1 MGYSQMLEFFPSSAM
16 IRAMAKKQKTKKKT
30 VKKPAKKVIKK
41 ATKKA
46 KAPLNYQTKG
56 TVLIIGAGGVGSVA
70 AHKCAMNKEVFKKIH
85 LASRSIGKPNAIKKD
100 VQKRWGVSIQTHIV
114 DADKKQQVIDLI
126 KKVKPGVVINLALPY
141 QDLTIMDACVA
152 TKVHYIDTA
161 NYEHPDKAHFEYKE
175 QWQRDGAFKKA
186 GIIGVLGAGFDPGVT
201 NAYCALILKRYFDT
215 VKQVDILDANAGD
228 HHKSFATN
236 FNPEINIREV
246 TQVVRH
252 FRDGKWVETPAI
264 MDKTSTHFTF
274 DYPEAGPKE
283 SYLLYH
289 EEMESLAKNLPGL
302 QLMRFWMTFGENYL
316 THLRVMESIGISRI
330 DPIMFEGKKIIPIQ
344 FLKALLPDPAS
355 LATNYEGL
363 AVIGCIVTGEKNGE
377 ESTKY
382 IYNVCDHAACFKEV
396 GSQAVSYTAGVPP
409 VCAAIMLMTGKWS
422 GTGVYNVE
430 QLDPEAFLDCVSENG
445 LPYKIVDRDPLPT
458 EI

>member
-1 MGYSQMLEFFPSSAM
+1 M
-16 IRAMAKKQKTKKKT
+16 TKS
-30 VKKPAKKVIKK
+30 
-41 ATKKA
+41 
-46 KAPLNYQTKG
+46 NSTKG

-70 AHKCAMNKEVFKKIH
+70 AHKCAINKDVFKKIH
-85 LASRSIGKPNAIKKD
+85 LASRSITKPNAIKKD
-100 VQKRWGVSIQTHIV
+100 VRKRWGVNIQTHV
-114 DADKKQQVIDLI
+114 VNADKTKEVIALI
-126 KKVKPGVVINLALPY
+126 KKTKPEIVINLALPY
-141 QDLTIMDACVA
+141 QDLAIMDACIA

-175 QWQRDGAFKKA
+175 QWARDKAFKKA
-186 GIIGVLGAGFDPGVT
+186 GIMGVLGAGFDPGVT
-201 NAYCALILKRYFDT
+201 NAYCAYILKKYFDT
-215 VKQVDILDANAGD
+215 VKYVDILDANAGS
-228 HHKSFATN
+228 HGKSFATN

-252 FRDGKWVETPAI
+252 FSNGKWVETPPI
-264 MDKTSTHFTF
+264 MDPKSIHFSF
-274 DYPEAGPKE
+274 DYPAAGQKE

-302 QLMRFWMTFGENYL
+302 ERMRFWMTFGENYL

-330 DPIMFEGKKIIPIQ
+330 DPVMFEGRPIIPIQ

-363 AVIGCIVTGEKNGE
+363 AVIGCVITGTKDGK

-382 IYNVCDHAACFKEV
+382 IYNISDHAACFKEI

-409 VCAAIMLMTGKWS
+409 VIAAMMHMQGHWK
-422 GTGVYNVE
+422 GVGVFNVE
-430 QLDPEAFLDCVSENG
+430 ELNPEPFLDTLSKNG
-445 LPYKIVDRDPLPT
+445 LPFKVVDHAPLP
-458 EI
+458 EKI